1 MQLVNLLMY
10 PVYDVPEQVRR
21 RIGFN
26 ASTGALD
33 DLAAAVELGGEKAVG
48 TQQYQEALS
57 AIVGFD
63 APRTVLSVHSSTCP
77 MMTIVLYSSN
87 GNHVIPVSLTS
98 WRCLLLNL

>member
-33 DLAAAVELGGEKAVG
+33 DLAAAV
-48 TQQYQEALS
+48 
-57 AIVGFD
+57 
-63 APRTVLSVHSSTCP
+63 
-77 MMTIVLYSSN
+77 
-87 GNHVIPVSLTS
+87 
-98 WRCLLLNL
+98 